1 MNPATSASPALSSPI
16 SASERIHA
24 LDIVRGFAL
33 IGIFLMN
40 VEWFSRPIS
49 ELGTGVDLKQTGINY
64 AASWLI
70 YTFVQG
76 KFWTMFS
83 LLFGMGFAVMLGRAQ
98 STDRGF
104 VIPYVRRIAGLFLF
118 GSAHYVL
125 VWTGDILHNY
135 ALTAIFLLLITTNSW
150 RTSLALLLSFV
161 ATGAAVFL
169 TAGEDSVG
177 PFAMHSMLLAATLLV
192 TYFVNRGPVSR
203 YWKWG
208 VALYSIPF
216 VIMLAATAI
225 GAMMPKDAAKETAPQ
240 AQVASKPNA
249 ATTPSKAQTEA
260 SKAVESK
267 AAGSNAADSKSGKP
281 KAAADKKKDEA
292 TRRAENKA
300 KREKKRKEEVALYTK
315 GSYYES
321 VVYRTKEYMEDLPF
335 AGGLSFLALPMFL
348 IGFWFVRSGVIG
360 NIQAHLPL
368 FRKLAITALPI
379 GLLMTLAAVSL
390 NSSYLNVDWEQP
402 GPRVSQALFQWG
414 MMPQSIGY
422 VALLICLLYTDLGK
436 KLLSPLR
443 HAGQMALTNYIAAN
457 AIGMWFFSGYG
468 LGYYGQVPRAGQ
480 VVFVVVVFAV
490 QMVASWWWLSRFR
503 YGPLEWL
510 WRAVTYWHAPPLRR
524 GENSEAASGTATA

>member
-1 MNPATSASPALSSPI
+1 MSSAASTSPALSSPI
-16 SASERIHA
+16 AASERIHA

-33 IGIFLMN
+33 LGIFLMN

-49 ELGTGVDLKQTGINY
+49 ELGTGVDLKQTGISY

-104 VIPYVRRIAGLFLF
+104 VTPYIRRIIGLFLF

-135 ALTAIFLLLITTNSW
+135 AMTAIFLLLITTNSW
-150 RTSLALLLSFV
+150 RTSLALLLSFI
-161 ATGAAVFL
+161 ATGVAVFF

-177 PFAMHSMLLAATLLV
+177 PFGMHSALLAVTLLV
-192 TYFVNRGPVSR
+192 TFFVNRGPVSR

-208 VALYSIPF
+208 VSLYSIPF
-216 VIMLAATAI
+216 IIMLAVTAV
-225 GAMMPKDAAKETAPQ
+225 GALKPKDEAKEPAPQ
-240 AQVASKPNA
+240 AQVAGKPDA
-249 ATTPSKAQTEA
+249 AAAPAKAEA
-260 SKAVESK
+260 AKTADSK
-267 AAGSNAADSKSGKP
+267 AADSKAADSKSDKSKP
-281 KAAADKKKDEA
+281 MSAADKKKEQA
-292 TRRAENKA
+292 KQRAENKA
-300 KREKKRKEEVALYTK
+300 KREKKRAEEVALYTK

-321 VVYRTKEYMEDLPF
+321 IVYRTKEYLEDLPF
-335 AGGLSFLALPMFL
+335 SAGLSFLALPMFL

-360 NIQAHLPL
+360 SIEQHLPL

-379 GLLMTLAAVSL
+379 GLLMTLTSVSITSSFL
-390 NSSYLNVDWEQP
+390 NADWDKTA
-402 GPRVSQALFQWG
+402 PRLAQALFQWG

-422 VALLICLLYTDLGK
+422 VALLICFLYTPLGK

-443 HAGQMALTNYIAAN
+443 YAGQMALTNYITAN

-468 LGYYGQVPRAGQ
+468 LGYWGQVPRAGQ
-480 VVFVVVVFAV
+480 VVFVVVVFAG
-490 QMVASWWWLSRFR
+490 QMVVSWLWLSRYRF
-503 YGPLEWL
+503 GPLEWL
-510 WRAVTYWHAPPLRR
+510 WRAITYWHLPPLRR
-524 GENSEAASGTATA
+524 GGNSEAASSPATA

>member
-1 MNPATSASPALSSPI
+1 M
-16 SASERIHA
+16 
-24 LDIVRGFAL
+24 
-33 IGIFLMN
+33 
-40 VEWFSRPIS
+40 
-49 ELGTGVDLKQTGINY
+49 
-64 AASWLI
+64 
-70 YTFVQG
+70 
-76 KFWTMFS
+76 
-83 LLFGMGFAVMLGRAQ
+83 
-98 STDRGF
+98 
-104 VIPYVRRIAGLFLF
+104 
-118 GSAHYVL
+118 L

-208 VALYSIPF
+208 VVLYSLPF
-216 VIMLAATAI
+216 AIMLTVTAV
-225 GAMMPKDAAKETAPQ
+225 GALMPKDAKKEAAAQTQ
-240 AQVASKPNA
+240 AASRTQAASKQDTA
-249 ATTPSKAQTEA
+249 AAPAKAESA
-260 SKAVESK
+260 KAADSK
-267 AAGSNAADSKSGKP
+267 AAGSKAADSKSEKSKP
-281 KAAADKKKDEA
+281 KTAAEKKKDQA
-292 TRRAENKA
+292 KQRAENKA
-300 KREKKRKEEVALYTK
+300 KREKKRQEEVALYTK

-321 VVYRTKEYMEDLPF
+321 IVYRTKEYMEDLPF

-360 NIQAHLPL
+360 NIKEHLPL

-379 GLLMTLAAVSL
+379 GLVLTLAAVSI
-390 NSSYLNVDWEQP
+390 NSSFLNADWDKP
-402 GPRVSQALFQWG
+402 GPRLAQALFQWG
-414 MMPQSIGY
+414 MMPLSIGY
-422 VALLICLLYTDLGK
+422 VALLICLLYTPWGK

-443 HAGQMALTNYIAAN
+443 YAGQMALTNYITAN

-468 LGYYGQVPRAGQ
+468 LGYWGQVPRAGQ

-490 QMVASWWWLSRFR
+490 QMVASWWWLARFR

-510 WRAVTYWHAPPLRR
+510 WRAITYWQVPPLRR
-524 GENSEAASGTATA
+524 SETSEAVSGTATA

>member
-1 MNPATSASPALSSPI
+1 MTTAEPTSSSLTSPI
-16 SASERIHA
+16 AASERIHA

-64 AASWLI
+64 VASWMI

-98 STDRGF
+98 SADRGF
-104 VIPYVRRIAGLFLF
+104 VTPYIRRIIGLFLF

-135 ALTAIFLLLITTNSW
+135 AVTAIFLLLITTNSW
-150 RTSLALLLSFV
+150 RTSLALLLSFA

-177 PFAMHSMLLAATLLV
+177 PFAMHSMLLAVTLLV
-192 TYFVNRGPVSR
+192 TFFVNRGPVSR

-208 VALYSIPF
+208 VSLYSIPF
-216 VIMLAATAI
+216 IIMLAVTAV
-225 GAMMPKDAAKETAPQ
+225 GALKPKDEAKEPAPQ
-240 AQVASKPNA
+240 AQVAGKADTA
-249 ATTPSKAQTEA
+249 AAPAKVEA
-260 SKAVESK
+260 AK
-267 AAGSNAADSKSGKP
+267 AADSKTADAKSADAKSDKSKP
-281 KAAADKKKDEA
+281 AADKKKDQA
-292 TRRAENKA
+292 TQRAENKA
-300 KREKKRKEEVALYTK
+300 KREKKHAEEVALYTK

-321 VVYRTKEYMEDLPF
+321 IVYRTKEYLEDLPF

-360 NIQAHLPL
+360 NIKEHLPL

-379 GLLMTLAAVSL
+379 GLVLTLAAVSI
-390 NSSYLNVDWEQP
+390 NSSFLNADWDKP
-402 GPRVSQALFQWG
+402 GPRLAQALFQWG
-414 MMPQSIGY
+414 MMPLSIGY
-422 VALLICLLYTDLGK
+422 VALLICLLYTPWGK
-436 KLLSPLR
+436 TLLSPLR
-443 HAGQMALTNYIAAN
+443 YAGQMALTNYISAN

-468 LGYYGQVPRAGQ
+468 LGYWGHVPRAGQ

-490 QMVASWWWLSRFR
+490 QMVVSWWWLARFR

-510 WRAVTYWHAPPLRR
+510 WRAITYWQVPPLRR
-524 GENSEAASGTATA
+524 SETSEAVSGTATA

>member
-1 MNPATSASPALSSPI
+1 MSPADSTSTALSSPI
-16 SASERIHA
+16 AASERIHA

-33 IGIFLMN
+33 LGIFLMN

-49 ELGTGVDLKQTGINY
+49 DLGTGVDLKQTGINY

-83 LLFGMGFAVMLGRAQ
+83 LLFGMGFGVMLGRAQ
-98 STDRGF
+98 SADRGF
-104 VIPYVRRIAGLFLF
+104 VIPYIRRIVGLFLF

-150 RTSLALLLSFV
+150 RISLALLLSFV
-161 ATGAAVFL
+161 ATGVAVYF

-177 PFAMHSMLLAATLLV
+177 PFGMYSSLLAVVALV
-192 TYFVNRGPVSR
+192 SFFVNRGPVSR

-208 VALYSIPF
+208 VALYSLPF
-216 VIMLAATAI
+216 VIMLAVTA
-225 GAMMPKDAAKETAPQ
+225 GSALMPKDAAKETTKETASQ
-240 AQVASKPNA
+240 AQSASKKVD
-249 ATTPSKAQTEA
+249 ATAPAKA
-260 SKAVESK
+260 KAEESK
-267 AAGSNAADSKSGKP
+267 AGDSKAADSKSGKP
-281 KAAADKKKDEA
+281 KTVVDKKKDEA
-292 TRRAENKA
+292 TQRAEDKA
-300 KREKKRKEEVALYTK
+300 KRAEKRKKEVALYTK

-321 VVYRTKEYMEDLPF
+321 VVYRAKEYLDDLPF

-360 NIQAHLPL
+360 SIQEHLPL

-379 GLLMTLAAVSL
+379 GLLMTLVAVSI
-390 NSSYLNVDWEQP
+390 NSSYINADWDKP
-402 GPRVSQALFQWG
+402 TTRIAQALFQWG

-422 VALLICLLYTDLGK
+422 VALLICMLYTPWGK

-443 HAGQMALTNYIAAN
+443 HAGQMALTNYITAN

-468 LGYYGQVPRAGQ
+468 LGFWGQVPRAGQ

-490 QMVASWWWLSRFR
+490 QMVVSGWWLSRFS
-503 YGPLEWL
+503 YGPLEWM
-510 WRAVTYWHAPPLRR
+510 WRAITYWQVPPMRR
-524 GENSEAASGTATA
+524 NQNSEAVSITATT